1 MADSG
6 DTTGVGLGFGGDL
19 RSPFATT
26 CEAVRAG
33 DALGTGAPITTSSTT
48 SGSAANTSHGGA
60 GRKPAVAR
68 NAVNAAMCNR
78 TDVIIATTS
87 SNTDHG
93 RVAATAW
100 ARGAFFGVGRVVI
113 SPRYGVVSAGGALS
127 PPFHATAAGWPRGLH
142 RTDHEPAGGL
152 WHPDSHLLLIRNEP
166 RSAWAEL

>member
-1 MADSG
+1 VADSG

-26 CEAVRAG
+26 CEAVRAD

-68 NAVNAAMCNR
+68 NTVNAAMCNR

-93 RVAATAW
+93 RVAATARP
-100 ARGAFFGVGRVVI
+100 RGAFFGVGRVVM
-113 SPRYGVVSAGGALS
+113 SPRHGVVSPGGASSLPFGCDRRWLAQRVASHRSRACRWSLAPRFSS
-127 PPFHATAAGWPRGLH
+127 PP
-142 RTDHEPAGGL
+142 
-152 WHPDSHLLLIRNEP
+152 HPE
-166 RSAWAEL
+166 